1 MKARCD
7 DTIELTHVFSMAT
20 AVQQTENIWEDA
32 SKHDDDSLQLADP
45 SAFPAVIVEQMPHAH
60 LLNYSGL
67 TCEQSLSGGHLGT
80 SLEQES
86 VEDMPQLTVE
96 GYHSGNEDTMET
108 AEAAEALLNI
118 DSSGPLS
125 QDEKHLCRKPKRPR
139 AHSPMPDI
147 TVKKSKDSK
156 GSTLYLWE
164 FLIALLQDRN
174 ACPRYIKWTNREKGI
189 FKLVDSKAVS
199 QLWGKHKNKP
209 DMNYETMGRAL
220 RYYYQRGILN
230 KVEGQRLVYQ
240 FATMPKNIV
249 YIDDNDDD
257 DDDDDGC
264 NGNDCS
270 FQNEEDDEDPSS
282 DRSVKELISLNHM
295 PSSQS
300 KLFAS
305 TKAPSSKGRRA
316 VNGNQR
322 SVAVHSSEVMGTTR
336 ATRPLGLIQQQHLPI
351 VSAEMLRT
359 LQNVQSIQPGQHGSV
374 FRTAQLLES
383 LREKQDTMEGQ
394 QEPLEGQAGEGETD
408 VQATQIVTLQ
418 LVPLASD
425 DQGMDGSVMTS
436 PQFIV
441 QTIPDSQEVT
451 LVVQNVALDESLP
464 QSCQEGPTHCEVATS
479 GSTGG
484 DNTSVVTFVEGKHQ
498 LVSQPS
504 GTVIHSV
511 VTATESKQISGQAEP
526 KELPDT
532 MVLCRGLNGSQHVHQ
547 SADVAMKG
555 TSEMKME
562 PLSVVII
569 NDSWD
574 QNFLDVNHEK
584 PGSGLMA
591 SNRSFTDNF
600 IAEDPKRALEELNV
614 ALGEVSDN
622 AEWLCQRAY
631 AHILLKDYNR
641 AINDAMKAQQLQPG
655 MVSAFLRTG
664 IAEYYLND
672 IAAAHKSFTIGQELD
687 GSNESFDMWIK
698 ICEEKM
704 ATEVLIIFTYNEA
717 WTLDIVDKSTVAGLE
732 KLHDWY
738 QTESE
743 VTVTIM
749 VKNAKKEDVSV
760 TFEEKQLK
768 AVVKLPSGQDYCLY
782 IHLLHSVVPEHSTYR
797 VLSTKVE
804 IKMKKTEAI
813 RWEKLEGE
821 GILPDVKHFS
831 HSQNQY
837 PSSSHYTRNWDK
849 LVGDIKEEEKNEKL
863 EGDAALNKLFQQI
876 YSDGSDEVKRAMN
889 KSFTESG
896 GTVLSTNWTDVGKR
910 KIDVNPPDDMEWKPY

>member
-1 MKARCD
+1 
-7 DTIELTHVFSMAT
+7 
-20 AVQQTENIWEDA
+20 
-32 SKHDDDSLQLADP
+32 
-45 SAFPAVIVEQMPHAH
+45 
-60 LLNYSGL
+60 
-67 TCEQSLSGGHLGT
+67 
-80 SLEQES
+80 
-86 VEDMPQLTVE
+86 
-96 GYHSGNEDTMET
+96 
-108 AEAAEALLNI
+108 
-118 DSSGPLS
+118 
-125 QDEKHLCRKPKRPR
+125 
-139 AHSPMPDI
+139 
-147 TVKKSKDSK
+147 
-156 GSTLYLWE
+156 
-164 FLIALLQDRN
+164 
-174 ACPRYIKWTNREKGI
+174 
-189 FKLVDSKAVS
+189 
-199 QLWGKHKNKP
+199 
-209 DMNYETMGRAL
+209 
-220 RYYYQRGILN
+220 
-230 KVEGQRLVYQ
+230 
-240 FATMPKNIV
+240 
-249 YIDDNDDD
+249 
-257 DDDDDGC
+257 
-264 NGNDCS
+264 
-270 FQNEEDDEDPSS
+270 
-282 DRSVKELISLNHM
+282 
-295 PSSQS
+295 
-300 KLFAS
+300 
-305 TKAPSSKGRRA
+305 
-316 VNGNQR
+316 
-322 SVAVHSSEVMGTTR
+322 
-336 ATRPLGLIQQQHLPI
+336 
-351 VSAEMLRT
+351 
-359 LQNVQSIQPGQHGSV
+359 
-374 FRTAQLLES
+374 
-383 LREKQDTMEGQ
+383 
-394 QEPLEGQAGEGETD
+394 
-408 VQATQIVTLQ
+408 
-418 LVPLASD
+418 
-425 DQGMDGSVMTS
+425 
-436 PQFIV
+436 
-441 QTIPDSQEVT
+441 
-451 LVVQNVALDESLP
+451 
-464 QSCQEGPTHCEVATS
+464 
-479 GSTGG
+479 
-484 DNTSVVTFVEGKHQ
+484 
-498 LVSQPS
+498 
-504 GTVIHSV
+504 
-511 VTATESKQISGQAEP
+511 
-526 KELPDT
+526 
-532 MVLCRGLNGSQHVHQ
+532 
-547 SADVAMKG
+547 
-555 TSEMKME
+555 
-562 PLSVVII
+562 
-569 NDSWD
+569 
-574 QNFLDVNHEK
+574 
-584 PGSGLMA
+584 MA

-704 ATEVLIIFTYNEA
+704 ATQNQNG
-717 WTLDIVDKSTVAGLE
+717 SS
-732 KLHDWY
+732 KLQTAAPHVKHDWY

-760 TFEEKQLK
+760 TIEEKQLK